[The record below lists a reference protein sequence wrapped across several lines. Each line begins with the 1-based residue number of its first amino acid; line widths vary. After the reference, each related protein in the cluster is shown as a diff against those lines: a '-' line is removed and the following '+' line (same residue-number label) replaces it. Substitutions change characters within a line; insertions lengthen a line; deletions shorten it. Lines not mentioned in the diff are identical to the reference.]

1 MQKILRINLNARNQ
15 GVRAA
20 RRNNLKKIKSEWF
33 EYEQQFV
40 QGQRT
45 RTKAIK
51 EERANR
57 REDWIAGPLA
67 PKRDVGRL
75 KGLYGTIETAASRSP
90 VVPRNARLGED
101 DTSKDPDDEEGED
114 PHEIPESKVIEGNA
128 RNILAGDRVC
138 VIRGREGTKGRIG
151 KVKEIFL
158 DRNEI
163 SVEGIN
169 MADVKI
175 PQTTAEAQTTPF
187 TSVEVPLPIQ
197 DVRLVF
203 RHTIVDDSTGRILK
217 DRDVIVNHIRGGAPF
232 LEREHGSN
240 IPSHTRYI
248 GGSDTEI
255 SWPQTDVQEFRTFDS
270 DTRRREVEQVTHLPS
285 IYDSPLPRSSVV
297 DELISRYSNS
307 RRWHE
312 EEFVRMKIIEDARSR
327 WYESRTLDTPHT
339 EWKKHNMQKAAA
351 KRQAQLAQMSSTVRP
366 PPPQVSAEQ

>member
-33 EYEQQFV
+33 DYEQQFV

-128 RNILAGDRVC
+128 RNIIAGDRVC

-169 MADVKI
+169 MVCSILRCDRPI
-175 PQTTAEAQTTPF
+175 SISFPNMTNLLIYHLTAPNRP
-187 TSVEVPLPIQ
+187 TSKY
-197 DVRLVF
+197 
-203 RHTIVDDSTGRILK
+203 H
-217 DRDVIVNHIRGGAPF
+217 
-232 LEREHGSN
+232 
-240 IPSHTRYI
+240 
-248 GGSDTEI
+248 
-255 SWPQTDVQEFRTFDS
+255 
-270 DTRRREVEQVTHLPS
+270 
-285 IYDSPLPRSSVV
+285 
-297 DELISRYSNS
+297 
-307 RRWHE
+307 
-312 EEFVRMKIIEDARSR
+312 
-327 WYESRTLDTPHT
+327 
-339 EWKKHNMQKAAA
+339 
-351 KRQAQLAQMSSTVRP
+351 RP
-366 PPPQVSAEQ
+366 PPKLKQPLSHRLKFLSRSRTSVWYSDTPSSTIAPAASSKIGTSSSITFAAGHLS